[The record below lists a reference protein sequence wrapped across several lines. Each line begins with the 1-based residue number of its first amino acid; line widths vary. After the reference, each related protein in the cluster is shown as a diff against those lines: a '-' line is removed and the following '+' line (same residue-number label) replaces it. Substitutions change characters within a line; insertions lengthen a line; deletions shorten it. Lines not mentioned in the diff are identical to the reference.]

1 MTKARDIADGA
12 AGTVNLSGY
21 ATTND
26 LYNYALTTDLA
37 GYATTSALATKLD
50 VNSTLNPA
58 NLDSNGT
65 IPSAL
70 LAGVGG
76 GVTPSF
82 SAHAGNTGQ
91 TVNNNTNTK
100 VTFDTE
106 LFDSDGK
113 FNNSRFT
120 PTVAGK
126 YLIAAAVSFSNHAA
140 NAYTQLR
147 VKKNGADV
155 FQEATQNVASIADT
169 KTQSVF
175 VLDLDEDDY
184 VEIFARQNSGTTQTL
199 RTGMEVRF
207 SGFKIA

>member
-1 MTKARDIADGA
+1 MTKARTLADFDTTSIPASVLTG
-12 AGTVNLSGY
+12 NLPALNGS
-21 ATTND
+21 
-26 LYNYALTTDLA
+26 ALTSL
-37 GYATTSALATKLD
+37 TSANLTGALPALD
-50 VNSTLNPA
+50 GSSLT
-58 NLDSNGT
+58 G
-65 IPSAL
+65 I
-70 LAGVGG
+70 

-91 TVNNNTNTK
+91 NVNNNTNTK

-113 FNNSRFT
+113 FSDSRFT

-126 YLIAAAVSFSNHAA
+126 YLIAAAVSFSNLAA

-147 VKKNGADV
+147 VKKNDTDI
-155 FQEATQNVASIADT
+155 FQETTQNVASTADT

-175 VLDLDEDDY
+175 VLDLDDDDY
-184 VEIFARQNSGTTQTL
+184 VEIFARQNSGSAQTL

>member
-1 MTKARDIADGA
+1 MTKARTLANFDA
-12 AGTVNLSGY
+12 SG
-21 ATTND
+21 
-26 LYNYALTTDLA
+26 ALT
-37 GYATTSALATKLD
+37 SA
-50 VNSTLNPA
+50 STLNPS
-58 NLDSNGT
+58 NLDATGT

-82 SAHAGNTGQ
+82 SAHAGATGQ
-91 TVNNNTNTK
+91 TVDHNTNTK
-100 VTFDTE
+100 VIFGTE

-113 FNNSRFT
+113 FSDSRFT

-126 YLIAAAVSFSNHAA
+126 YLIAAAVSFNNHAA

-155 FQEATQNVASIADT
+155 FQEATQNVANTADC
-169 KTQSVF
+169 KSQSVF
-175 VLDLDEDDY
+175 VLDLDDNDY

-199 RTGMEVRF
+199 RNGMEVRF